1 MLFGGRCR
9 MAQKSILRNR
19 IYFYTVRAQSQA
31 IKHREEENFL
41 DTIINI
47 EEDSWTSEEKIKL
60 PEIVAPS
67 SVRKEFQLEAF
78 DDFESPKSF
87 DPNDI
92 VAKTIPGFLFE
103 RNHKNIKLDHLEN
116 IRNKE
121 SGFI

>member
-47 EEDSWTSEEKIKL
+47 EEDFDGNRHMMKLSWIFTS
-60 PEIVAPS
+60 
-67 SVRKEFQLEAF
+67 
-78 DDFESPKSF
+78 
-87 DPNDI
+87 
-92 VAKTIPGFLFE
+92 
-103 RNHKNIKLDHLEN
+103 H
-116 IRNKE
+116 
-121 SGFI
+121 